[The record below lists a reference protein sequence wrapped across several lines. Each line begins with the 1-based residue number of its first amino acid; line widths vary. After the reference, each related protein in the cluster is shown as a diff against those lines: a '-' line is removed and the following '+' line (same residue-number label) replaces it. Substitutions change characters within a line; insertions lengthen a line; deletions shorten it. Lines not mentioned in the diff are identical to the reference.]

1 MAELRTDAQRRTIAF
16 ECAKI
21 EQAGGDV
28 LAHLRELGYLSPWGT
43 WYRMQREFLHRKK
56 NTEITDGKPKRKETV
71 AMEWTKEERALH
83 MEAFRANLHAGED
96 VRTALELTG
105 LEGRS
110 LGQTYRQ
117 MRAVLLKTDPA
128 FAAKLPERI
137 PAAHAR
143 KVYVQMDQ
151 ETDEDEDGMDEEDEP
166 ESKGGVTVAG
176 ESITVAGEKKE
187 LRLEQGVDYM
197 VKVKAGPENAPEAG
211 IRKPLMHSG
220 MEACAWRGKLGEFR
234 YDIKH
239 GYIDYDGKD
248 AESLSMTLEDWREF
262 LQELKTAAAL
272 MGVEL

>member
-21 EQAGGDV
+21 EQVGGDV

-56 NTEITDGKPKRKETV
+56 DTEITDGKPKKKETV

-117 MRAVLLKTDPA
+117 MRAVLLKTDPE

-151 ETDEDEDGMDEEDEP
+151 ETGEEEDGAEAAGAEEP
-166 ESKGGVTVAG
+166 EGR
-176 ESITVAGEKKE
+176 IT
-187 LRLEQGVDYM
+187 R
-197 VKVKAGPENAPEAG
+197 
-211 IRKPLMHSG
+211 PLMHSG
-220 MEACAWRGKLGEFR
+220 MEACAWRGKCGEYR
-234 YDIKH
+234 YDVKH
-239 GYIDYDGKD
+239 GYIDYEGKD

>member
-43 WYRMQREFLHRKK
+43 WYRMQREFLHRKRD
-56 NTEITDGKPKRKETV
+56 TEITDGKPKKKETV

-83 MEAFRANLHAGED
+83 MEAFKANLFAGED

-151 ETDEDEDGMDEEDEP
+151 ETGEEEGGMENAGAEEP
-166 ESKGGVTVAG
+166 ESR
-176 ESITVAGEKKE
+176 ITRPV
-187 LRLEQGVDYM
+187 
-197 VKVKAGPENAPEAG
+197 
-211 IRKPLMHSG
+211 MHSG
-220 MEACAWRGKLGEFR
+220 MEACAWRGKLGEFH
-234 YDIKH
+234 YDRKR
-239 GYIDYDGKD
+239 GYIDFAGELGD
-248 AESLSMTLEDWREF
+248 EVSLTLEGWRKF